1 MRPNIILDQRRSVQK
16 KPNKISI
23 TRLLTGY
30 FLYAIIKEQLLFF
43 LMVTKVNGIN
53 LGTIREKY
61 PNFEIEYTKNWRAI
75 IKKRLATLSAS
86 ASSTTRLTGVKQECA
101 QSFPYLNDDE
111 LRVVQDRISSM
122 FRSSIGHPDWDPWR
136 SQLHGIFKDVEIE
149 NERLVTIFQ
158 TTTDGEPV
166 SVSKPISTKEQ
177 TFTVSVVSDNGGQVF
192 QWSGV
197 PKDLAMTSI
206 SELTRAL
213 A

>member
-1 MRPNIILDQRRSVQK
+1 MAP
-16 KPNKISI
+16 
-23 TRLLTGY
+23 
-30 FLYAIIKEQLLFF
+30 
-43 LMVTKVNGIN
+43 KVSGVN

-86 ASSTTRLTGVKQECA
+86 HSSTSRLTGVKQECA
-101 QSFPYLNDDE
+101 QYFPYLNDNE
-111 LRVVQDRISSM
+111 LRVVQDRISGA
-122 FRSSIGHPDWDPWR
+122 FRNSLGHPDWDPWR
-136 SQLHGIFKDVEIE
+136 SQLTKIFNDAEIE
-149 NERLVTIFQ
+149 NGRILTIFE
-158 TTTDGEPV
+158 TTSDGEPV
-166 SVSKPISTKEQ
+166 SISKTISTKEQ
-177 TFTVSVVSDNGGQVF
+177 TFTVSVVSDNGAQVF

>member
-1 MRPNIILDQRRSVQK
+1 M
-16 KPNKISI
+16 
-23 TRLLTGY
+23 
-30 FLYAIIKEQLLFF
+30 
-43 LMVTKVNGIN
+43 
-53 LGTIREKY
+53 
-61 PNFEIEYTKNWRAI
+61 
-75 IKKRLATLSAS
+75 
-86 ASSTTRLTGVKQECA
+86 
-101 QSFPYLNDDE
+101 NDDE